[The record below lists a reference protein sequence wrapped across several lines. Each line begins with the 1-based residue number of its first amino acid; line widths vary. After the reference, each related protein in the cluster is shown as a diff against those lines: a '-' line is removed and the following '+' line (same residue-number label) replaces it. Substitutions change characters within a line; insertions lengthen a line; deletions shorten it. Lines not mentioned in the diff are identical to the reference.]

1 MRHTKELF
9 SLDGRVAIVTGGR
22 GLYGHSI
29 SLGLCEMGATV
40 VIASRNG
47 EKCEEY
53 AAQLRQQGYDAIG
66 MSLDLN
72 DDDSSKNFAKAV

>member
-1 MRHTKELF
+1 MRHTKDLF

-29 SLGLCEMGATV
+29 SLALCEMGATV
-40 VIASRNG
+40 VVASRNG

-53 AAQLRQQGYDAIG
+53 AAQLRE
-66 MSLDLN
+66 
-72 DDDSSKNFAKAV
+72 